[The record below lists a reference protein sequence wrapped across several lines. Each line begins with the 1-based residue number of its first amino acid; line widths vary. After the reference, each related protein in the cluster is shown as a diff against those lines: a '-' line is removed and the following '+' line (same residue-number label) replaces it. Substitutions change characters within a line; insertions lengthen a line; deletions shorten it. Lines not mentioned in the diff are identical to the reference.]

1 MGEVVMFFNIFILGQ
16 RRLFLAGKGLCI
28 PLSLNFVA
36 YKTIDLVLEGFDESK
51 SVMIISDQA
60 QEISDAIL
68 HPWAE
73 G

>member
-1 MGEVVMFFNIFILGQ
+1 MFFNIFILGSAGF
-16 RRLFLAGKGLCI
+16 FLAGKGLCI

-51 SVMIISDQA
+51 SIMIISDQT

-68 HPWAE
+68 HPRAE